1 VVSLLVSFTLTPMLC
16 SRFLKRPPQEQGSRA
31 TPSAAAHRWKDG
43 GFFQRL
49 DRHYTELLTWSV
61 DHRQVVISVSVLT
74 IVSIVPLFMLVGK
87 NFRRPTINH
96 SSTY

>member
-1 VVSLLVSFTLTPMLC
+1 M
-16 SRFLKRPPQEQGSRA
+16 
-31 TPSAAAHRWKDG
+31 AASSNGLIGTTQK
-43 GFFQRL
+43 
-49 DRHYTELLTWSV
+49 LLTWSM